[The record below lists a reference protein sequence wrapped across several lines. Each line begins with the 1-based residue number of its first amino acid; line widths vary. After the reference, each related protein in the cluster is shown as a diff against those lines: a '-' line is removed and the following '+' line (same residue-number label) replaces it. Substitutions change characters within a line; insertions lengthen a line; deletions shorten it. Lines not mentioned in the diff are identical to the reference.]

1 VIAAVSVDWS
11 AGDRSSRR
19 RVAPQHEVKPM
30 SRLLV
35 HIATGPENPTR
46 AALGL
51 LVARSALGAGHA
63 VDVFLAGDGVSV
75 LRPETLDAGHGIG
88 TGSMR
93 EHVDALVAGG
103 ATLYASGMSS
113 KARGITADA
122 IGLRVT
128 MAPPDRLVELAF
140 SADRVISY

>member
-1 VIAAVSVDWS
+1 MAAVSYPVVGS
-11 AGDRSSRR
+11 PE
-19 RVAPQHEVKPM
+19 PQVRQEVPAM

-51 LVARSALGAGHA
+51 LVARTALEAGHD
-63 VDVFLAGDGVSV
+63 VDLFIAGDGVNL
-75 LRPETLDAGHGIG
+75 LRPETLEAGHGIG

-103 ATLYASGMSS
+103 ATFYASGMSS
-113 KARGITADA
+113 KARG
-122 IGLRVT
+122 VT
-128 MAPPDRLVELAF
+128 PEALGGRPISMAPPERLLELTF
-140 SADRVISY
+140 GADRVLVY

>member
-1 VIAAVSVDWS
+1 M
-11 AGDRSSRR
+11 
-19 RVAPQHEVKPM
+19 P
-30 SRLLV
+30 RLLV

-51 LVARSALGAGHA
+51 LVARTALGAGHT
-63 VDVFLAGDGVSV
+63 VDVFIAGDGVGI

-88 TGSMR
+88 TGAFR

-113 KARGITADA
+113 KARGLTAE
-122 IGLRVT
+122 GLGGLPVT
-128 MAPPDRLVELAF
+128 MAPPDRLVELTFA
-140 SADRVISY
+140 ADRVLTY